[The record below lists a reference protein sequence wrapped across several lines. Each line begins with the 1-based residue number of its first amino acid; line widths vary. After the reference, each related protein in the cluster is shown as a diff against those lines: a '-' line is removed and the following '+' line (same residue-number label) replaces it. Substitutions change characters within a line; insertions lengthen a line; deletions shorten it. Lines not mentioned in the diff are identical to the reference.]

1 MILAKA
7 FVFFQL
13 FSSALSTD
21 LSGKE
26 TRIIG
31 GFQAEEN
38 RYPYS
43 VSLQD
48 RFSGHFC
55 GGSLILKDVVL
66 TAAHCLGGTFDVVI
80 GRDDFNDSDGEI
92 ISTRWQIGHPG
103 YNTDTDENDLALI
116 VLSNPV
122 QNVVPLITLN
132 DDSSYPSA
140 GTIAYVMG
148 WGVTDTGN
156 NDPLPQQMQMVDV
169 QVISNQDCET
179 LERGGESY
187 GGYGFGVYGS
197 NICTYTEKKDACQG
211 DSGGPLII
219 RGNDASQDVLVGVVS
234 WGIGCAYLPGVYG
247 RVSQAYGWIQQTA
260 CEVSSD
266 TSGST
271 LCGTEHP
278 TQSPKPTES
287 PTSSPSLRP
296 TDKPSGSPS
305 SPPSY
310 SPTTS
315 SQPSSKPTVSTSPT
329 ISSSPTLS
337 SAPTTTAAKNTRD
350 GLMISSLALVNSEGN
365 VGSNSS
371 NTFRSGV
378 CIGSALSFVVTA
390 WLMR

>member
-234 WGIGCAYLPGVYG
+234 WGYWMC
-247 RVSQAYGWIQQTA
+247 
-260 CEVSSD
+260 
-266 TSGST
+266 
-271 LCGTEHP
+271 
-278 TQSPKPTES
+278 
-287 PTSSPSLRP
+287 
-296 TDKPSGSPS
+296 
-305 SPPSY
+305 
-310 SPTTS
+310 
-315 SQPSSKPTVSTSPT
+315 
-329 ISSSPTLS
+329 LS
-337 SAPTTTAAKNTRD
+337 SRRVRPRLTGLRLDSTDSMRSELGYIRVDVMWHRAPYAITEANRVANV
-350 GLMISSLALVNSEGN
+350 ISFIK
-365 VGSNSS
+365 
-371 NTFRSGV
+371 TY
-378 CIGSALSFVVTA
+378 
-390 WLMR
+390 